1 MAKKKLNNM
10 QAIFNNILIGVMH
23 NLPFGIEDY
32 YHSFYWLGL
41 PNNDFFLVDQEQI
54 GILGKDWV
62 AKRLNEIE
70 KDVKFIYYF
79 DGKNHDNDI
88 VYTDNLIINKD
99 KESGGI
105 NVQTIEWK

>member
-10 QAIFNNILIGVMH
+10 KAIFNNILIGLMH

-32 YHSFYWLGL
+32 YHSFYWFGL

-54 GILGKDWV
+54 KILGKDWV

-70 KDVKFIYYF
+70 KDIKYIYYY
-79 DGKNHDNDI
+79 DGKSHNNDI
-88 VYTDNLIINKD
+88 VYTNDLIISID

-105 NVQTIEWK
+105 DIQTIEWK